1 MSYDPVF
8 NITPRIAAYL
18 MEVAALR
25 ENINNIPVSPGA
37 AKSLRDEARLASVF
51 HSAGL
56 SGLSVSSEEIERMI
70 RRRGNFSGRERG
82 EKEITG
88 YFAALDWMEN
98 NADRPF
104 SENTIRRVNAII
116 LGGDATRPSPSPF
129 RERASASVSE
139 LVAWL
144 EMTESEI
151 PAPIA
156 AAAAHHAIVTTNP
169 FIDGNMRTARII
181 STMILYRGGFDLTG
195 FYSMEEQYGADPKKY
210 LDALTRDSEVGDTTK
225 QSSDITPWIEY
236 FVPSV
241 SKAFAAARERLGRE
255 MSSDAWDRSALF
267 RSLLPRQRKVLEL
280 FADKDIIT
288 SRDVETLLSFSS
300 RSARLLCQKLASEGF
315 LIAVNKADKTRNYKL
330 GEKFTAAAS

>member
-1 MSYDPVF
+1 MSYDPTF
-8 NITPRIAAYL
+8 TITPRIAAYL
-18 MEVAALR
+18 MEIAALR

-37 AKSLRDEARLASVF
+37 AKTLRDEARRMSVF

-56 SGLSVSSEEIERMI
+56 SGLSISSEEIERMI

-88 YFAALDWMEN
+88 YFAALEWMEN
-98 NADRPF
+98 NADRPLT
-104 SENTIRRVNAII
+104 ENTIRRVNAII

-129 RERASASVSE
+129 REHASAYVSE
-139 LVAWL
+139 LVEWL
-144 EMTESEI
+144 EMAEKEI
-151 PAPIA
+151 PVPIA
-156 AAAAHHAIVTTNP
+156 AAVAHHAIAAINP

-181 STMILYRGGFDLTG
+181 STMVMYRGGFALTG
-195 FYSMEEQYGADPKKY
+195 FYSLEEQYGADLPKY
-210 LDALTRDSEVGDTTK
+210 LEALKLHPEKDAAPK

-236 FVPSV
+236 FVSSV
-241 SKAFAAARERLGRE
+241 SKAFAAAKERIGRE

-288 SRDVETLLSFSS
+288 SRDVEALLSFSA
-300 RSARLLCQKLASEGF
+300 RSARLLCQKLATEGF
-315 LIAVNKADKTRNYKL
+315 LVAVNKADKSRNYKL
-330 GEKFTAAAS
+330 GEKFNAAVS